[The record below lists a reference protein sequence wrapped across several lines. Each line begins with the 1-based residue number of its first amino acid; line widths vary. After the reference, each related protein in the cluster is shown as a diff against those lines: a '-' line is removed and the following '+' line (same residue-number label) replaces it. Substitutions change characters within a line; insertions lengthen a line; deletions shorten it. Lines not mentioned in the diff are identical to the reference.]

1 MIFRLQKS
9 QDIEGDED
17 IVKESE
23 KSHKNGS
30 VLNLAQAENRDQEDS
45 IRGSDSDIGE
55 PDIDGSDEEMDYSE
69 AAKNGN
75 EKEGLKNEEGSGQ
88 ANMFQ
93 MMNQIQSI
101 IKMTVEKAK
110 QEEKNNS
117 HQKCKSES
125 PTVLVY
131 NI

>member
-1 MIFRLQKS
+1 M
-9 QDIEGDED
+9 
-17 IVKESE
+17 KESE

-131 NI
+131 TM

>member
-1 MIFRLQKS
+1 
-9 QDIEGDED
+9 
-17 IVKESE
+17 
-23 KSHKNGS
+23 
-30 VLNLAQAENRDQEDS
+30 
-45 IRGSDSDIGE
+45 
-55 PDIDGSDEEMDYSE
+55 MDYSE

-75 EKEGLKNEEGSGQ
+75 EKDQSKSEDVSGG

-117 HQKCKSES
+117 HQKCK
-125 PTVLVY
+125 
-131 NI
+131 

>member
-9 QDIEGDED
+9 QDIEGDEE

-23 KSHKNGS
+23 KGQKNGS
-30 VLNLAQAENRDQEDS
+30 VLNLSQAETRDPDDS

-75 EKEGLKNEEGSGQ
+75 EKDQSKSEDVSGG

-117 HQKCKSES
+117 HQKCK
-125 PTVLVY
+125 
-131 NI
+131 